1 MSFVSAWRTQKVPDN
16 PASVP
21 GICARLI
28 GVAGKENRLVPAP
41 SCRRPSV
48 IDSSWRCQAAKP
60 SGQLIVESLNLT
72 DFVS

>member
-1 MSFVSAWRTQKVPDN
+1 MSFVSAWRTQKVRDN

-28 GVAGKENRLVPAP
+28 GVAGMENRLVPAP
-41 SCRRPSV
+41 SCRRPSAV
-48 IDSSWRCQAAKP
+48 DSSWTSQAAKP